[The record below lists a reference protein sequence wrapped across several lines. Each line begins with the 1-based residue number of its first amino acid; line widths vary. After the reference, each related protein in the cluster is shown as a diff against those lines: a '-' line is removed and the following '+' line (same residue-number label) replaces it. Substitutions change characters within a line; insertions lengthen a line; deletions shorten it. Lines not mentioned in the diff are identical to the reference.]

1 MVPVLRNVH
10 PILLLVCL
18 GVVSGCSSTKLVDSW
33 SDPKS
38 VEKPLERILILGI
51 MRDDMQRRVYED
63 VFVKRLSKSGV
74 VGIAGYTVMPNR
86 DDYDEKDEIKAA
98 VKKTQVDAALIA
110 RLVAVEKEEQ
120 YVPPTYRHTPSLGYG
135 YGLYDYYG
143 MSYQMAYEPGYT
155 VTNTIVRLET
165 TVFATTTEK
174 MIWAGATRSSNPS
187 STKSLVNSNADLIVA
202 DMKKS
207 GLM

>member
-1 MVPVLRNVH
+1 MVPILRYVH

-33 SDPKS
+33 SDPNS
-38 VEKPLERILILGI
+38 IEKPLERILVLGV

-63 VFVKRLSKSGV
+63 GFVMRLGKRGV

-86 DDYDEKDEIKAA
+86 EDYDEKDEIKAA
-98 VKKTQVDAALIA
+98 VKETRADAALIA

-120 YVPPTYRHTPSLGYG
+120 YIPPSYRHTPSFGYG
-135 YGLYDYYG
+135 RGLYDYYG
-143 MSYQMAYEPGYT
+143 MSYHMTYEPGRT
-155 VTNTIVRLET
+155 VTNTIVQLET
-165 TVFATTTEK
+165 TVFETKTEK
-174 MIWAGATRSSNPS
+174 MIWVGATKSSNPS

-202 DMKKS
+202 DMKKA